1 MQKVRIK
8 KAPQLGEQVDYSF
21 YDSRY
26 RNMGMG
32 GSSESEVTKTMGPV
46 PREEANIEVELG
58 EVVVGDTNQDGF
70 LELFTF
76 TGKPHSKGGT
86 PVNIPPG
93 SFIFSN
99 TKKLFIKDETLLKE
113 LFGLPPRKGG
123 YAPAEIAK
131 KYQINEYVEKLR
143 NADSDALTKRTA
155 QTVLDK
161 NLEKLGELA
170 LVQESMKGFP
180 DGIPSIALPAAAKMG
195 LTTESLKDMKAQQS
209 QQEMPQQGQ
218 QPMMQSSPEEEMMEP
233 VQSPEEESQEFAP
246 EMMQGMMRYGGRT
259 LRKYQDAGSTGM
271 TPEEAKEYFTSN
283 YQEPGYGD
291 WVTTPGPF
299 GGDFLSSRTRSF
311 TGPIKRPDYYY
322 PPAVPIPAVGNTKA
336 IPGAKFYRDGFE
348 PVEVVK
354 ADPSSIAGM
363 AWGDPLVTPYIELS
377 DGTKM
382 SQAEYMYL
390 MNTGSNRYEGLS
402 SNDLKNLRKSGNL
415 SKAQLADMVNN
426 SIYTSDQDVI
436 STKPIIRSRKLT
448 NLDDD
453 SKPGL
458 VVSTGDELQYKGKT
472 YKVVNPYGE
481 VNHHYK
487 SSWKRLRDIIDNP
500 QGIILVQ
507 DPATGEY
514 DYIEGEDLTDLHEI
528 SPVQIKKGKY
538 LDDNVNQQSA
548 VQEFTGPA
556 SSVGS
561 SYGNAPILSPDKIK
575 QTLEQNQDSAFYYDK
590 KTGTGGF
597 GPKEPLKVEEKR
609 EGKKK
614 EKKQETAP
622 ATNTTKPGLKIFTT
636 KDFDIK
642 KYGGSVLKK
651 YQDAGTTQP
660 EQEKF
665 IGTTDN
671 GDAYKQPNGDIY
683 IRKKG
688 TGEVLAIKRSDGAIT
703 NFYEDRSET
712 TKDGKVIGIGAPR
725 TKQLWNDTDWQGKYM
740 DDVKVFES
748 LINDPNN
755 KNLRDA
761 MYEEFKKIAGI
772 SENSK
777 ELLAMSP
784 EDAMK
789 YLIEG
794 NRQNALIQS
803 AYEDQPGFLS
813 AERWDK
819 DAMNRLSGEEGKK
832 GAGINRLYNATAKE
846 LGLTPFN
853 RVQAQAFQA
862 MYQAAQRLAN
872 SDEYKGVF
880 KDFNINPVGV
890 ADQTTMGQAVSPVDG
905 IWGNTTVGQLSRLR
919 DDYVP
924 IVPEKTPD
932 PDPKKLKAYYC
943 VEAEDGSKSVQEVEY
958 AEGSQPTPPT
968 GKTVTPY
975 PSRGAADAGC
985 TTIPSITN
993 TPRKFPYTT
1002 EWDIKDLTNF
1012 MGTITD
1018 KPFNRQSALTQVPD
1032 ISMGYQLLDPT
1043 YESERIRSVKTG
1055 QDQLLANML
1064 PPQVAA
1070 AVMASNTGDFLDRHA
1085 GEISRVNDQNA
1096 QLVNTAMGA
1105 NAQLQASNNAQNAQ
1119 FLDRFRTNT
1128 FNNRLAN
1135 ARGQNE
1141 DKWREIA
1148 AFNRGMKGVQDI
1160 NALRRMYPHSAA
1172 DQTFNMT
1179 GFAGAP
1185 DASIFGPDVSSMG
1198 AMGMMGTT
1206 NMNQNA
1212 LSIADQARKDALNAG
1227 FGADAAEKF
1236 ALSAYN
1242 KVLSNSSPRG
1252 TAQSAYSNSMMS
1264 GNNSMPAFGALS
1276 YNPYE

>member
-32 GSSESEVTKTMGPV
+32 GSSESEVKNTMGPV

-209 QQEMPQQGQ
+209 QQQMPQQGQ
-218 QPMMQSSPEEEMMEP
+218 QPMMQSSPQEEMMEP
-233 VQSPEEESQEFAP
+233 VQSPQEESQEFAP

-259 LRKYQDAGSTGM
+259 LRKYQDAGTQTEDATGFSRQDLI
-271 TPEEAKEYFTSN
+271 PIAKDLMRRGMWE
-283 YQEPGYGD
+283 GD
-291 WVTTPGPF
+291 NQPWWKNSQ
-299 GGDFLSSRTRSF
+299 GDFI
-311 TGPIKRPDYYY
+311 GPINQPYEQGQEFL
-322 PPAVPIPAVGNTKA
+322 VPKKGTKFF
-336 IPGAKFYRDGFE
+336 INDTDM
-348 PVEVVK
+348 VTVVD
-354 ADPSSIAGM
+354 ASPTNVIGQSRL
-363 AWGDPLVTPYIELS
+363 GDPFKIPYIKL
-377 DGTKM
+377 DNGM
-382 SQAEYMYL
+382 VISQAELIYL
-390 MNTGSNRYEGLS
+390 L
-402 SNDLKNLRKSGNL
+402 
-415 SKAQLADMVNN
+415 
-426 SIYTSDQDVI
+426 
-436 STKPIIRSRKLT
+436 
-448 NLDDD
+448 
-453 SKPGL
+453 
-458 VVSTGDELQYKGKT
+458 STGKNQYVPNQGVTDEGNQLRQ
-472 YKVVNPYGE
+472 KVRSSLNPYGNRPSL
-481 VNHHYK
+481 VGYR
-487 SSWKRLRDIIDNP
+487 SSEDISLNPTVRQRSILDTKGRQVGFDVSSGDKITWDGTEYNVITPYGEFTKDYQHSGKRILDTFDNT
-500 QGIILVQ
+500 QGIIMLR
-507 DPATGEY
+507 DEAGNPKF
-514 DYIEGEDLTDLHEI
+514 IEGEDLADAYKIAKSTLDFKPGAYLESILQAANGDILIKTNDLEKEAG
-528 SPVQIKKGKY
+528 S
-538 LDDNVNQQSA
+538 LN
-548 VQEFTGPA
+548 
-556 SSVGS
+556 SSVEGNLMMNPDS
-561 SYGNAPILSPDKIK
+561 IMSTLKTNPDTSYVYDTN
-575 QTLEQNQDSAFYYDK
+575 TNQEIGIVQKPVDIQ
-590 KTGTGGF
+590 
-597 GPKEPLKVEEKR
+597 EKDTS
-609 EGKKK
+609 KK
-614 EKKQETAP
+614 EKKKKD
-622 ATNTTKPGLKIFTT
+622 NSSGLKTVTF
-636 KDFDIK
+636 KDF
-642 KYGGSVLKK
+642 KYGGSSKLPV
-651 YQDAGTTQP
+651 YQTAGTVRPAGSYQ
-660 EQEKF
+660 Q
-665 IGTTDN
+665 
-671 GDAYKQPNGDIY
+671 
-683 IRKKG
+683 
-688 TGEVLAIKRSDGAIT
+688 
-703 NFYEDRSET
+703 
-712 TKDGKVIGIGAPR
+712 DGKTYYVFYDDSDN
-725 TKQLWNDTDWQGKYM
+725 TKFATSDPEGKNIVVAKTKR
-740 DDVKVFES
+740 DASDVKF
-748 LINDPNN
+748 NQ
-755 KNLRDA
+755 
-761 MYEEFKKIAGI
+761 YG
-772 SENSK
+772 SK
-777 ELLAMSP
+777 EIQDIIDESP
-784 EDAMK
+784 N
-789 YLIEG
+789 II
-794 NRQNALIQS
+794 RT
-803 AYEDQPGFLS
+803 
-813 AERWDK
+813 
-819 DAMNRLSGEEGKK
+819 
-832 GAGINRLYNATAKE
+832 GINRGNFGTQKPISGTGLYSFGKDTESWKTLPDEWWEDLKKRHGDWIEKDYTGGFEQFKKDLESSKGTDTAGWFQDQVNKYVQNQF
-846 LGLTPFN
+846 GKTYFTPLD
-853 RVQAQAFQA
+853 Q
-862 MYQAAQRLAN
+862 
-872 SDEYKGVF
+872 K
-880 KDFNINPVGV
+880 
-890 ADQTTMGQAVSPVDG
+890 QTTPYTRDSKFGFVTFSVPRFFDVPV
-905 IWGNTTVGQLSRLR
+905 TE
-919 DDYVP
+919 VP
-924 IVPEKTPD
+924 KDTPPPIIETPEPG
-932 PDPKKLKAYYC
+932 KLKAYYC
-943 VEAEDGSKSVQEVEY
+943 VEAEDGSKSVQEIEY
-958 AEGSQPTPPT
+958 AEGSQPTPPI

-985 TTIPSITN
+985 TTVGKITN
-993 TPRKFPYTT
+993 TSRKFPYTT
-1002 EWDIKDLTNF
+1002 DWDIKDLTNF

-1032 ISMGYQLLDPT
+1032 VSMGYQLLDPT

-1085 GEISRVNDQNA
+1085 AEISRVNDQNA
-1096 QLVNTAMGA
+1096 QIVNTAMGA

-1119 FLDRFRTNT
+1119 LLDRYRTNT

-1172 DQTFNMT
+1172 DQTFHMT

-1212 LSIADQARKDALNAG
+1212 LSIADQARKEALNAG

-1252 TAQSAYSNSMMS
+1252 TAQSAYSNSMMF

-1276 YNPYE
+1276 YNPYEQD